1 MANDQGDITGVI
13 TANGILQGYLL
24 HQGKLTLISFPGA
37 GGGTFP
43 LSINNGGV
51 IVGDFRDGPNPTDQA
66 HGFTWHNGV
75 FTTINVPG
83 AQDTFPIKIND
94 KGVIVGFNHDS
105 QGADRGFAFSNGK
118 FFNLVPDSVGT
129 TVFALNN
136 FNNVLG
142 EIESTGTLATAF
154 FKGFCSAVF

>member
-1 MANDQGDITGVI
+1 
-13 TANGILQGYLL
+13 LL

-43 LSINNGGV
+43 LSINNAGV
-51 IVGDFRDGPNPTDQA
+51 IVGGFRTGPGPSDHA
-66 HGFTWHNGV
+66 GGFTWKNGV
-75 FTTINVPG
+75 FTTLEVPG
-83 AQDTFPIKIND
+83 AQDTFSIKIND
-94 KGVIVGFNHDS
+94 KGVIVGFDHDS
-105 QGADRGFAFSNGK
+105 EGADRAFALSKGQ
-118 FFNLVPDSVGT
+118 FFNLVPDPVGT

-142 EIESTGTLATAF
+142 QIESTELSTSF